1 MKQICRFLSIAAMAA
16 LAFSACTEEL
26 NNDNINGGKTVTVH
40 FGTENT
46 DPTTKATLT
55 PNKGETAFQA
65 AWENGDEIKVK
76 YSNDSESE
84 TATGTTTAT
93 WNGTSF
99 ESQMPEYTGMWIYD
113 AAYPVPSES
122 DNSVDFGPN
131 RTQKGNAYN
140 SKYDIMIGSAVAKN
154 AAAGK
159 DDAGKD
165 IVFMMTRQTAIAY
178 FHFTSEL
185 NEAVTSATL
194 TVGGEGAAIAS
205 NYAYVSDFAWAA
217 AEDCQSITITF
228 PEEAPNAQ
236 DFQLW
241 FNVLETPYAS
251 MSLTVETATKTFTI
265 SKSTDGVY
273 EAGKLYKV
281 KKSGIVWND
290 KGVTPTTPEPVVLY
304 CSDVTTGSYNSSV
317 SHIENANLPF
327 EYLQIM
333 ANGKNSPS
341 GYGAGQLMQFKSSL
355 GEIYNT
361 ESFGSPVKYVEVY
374 AQSANPFYVYY
385 GDSKA
390 PSVNKV
396 SRPTT
401 PNGSKTISIEDNKGN
416 KNVEEEV
423 NYYLLNLSSYNAN
436 YVRIVN
442 GSSTNYFYKIVLRF
456 DEPETVKVTGIELD
470 KTEVTIN
477 EGEKTTLTAT
487 IAPADATIKDVNWT
501 SDNEAVATVKDGV
514 VSGLSA
520 GSATI
525 TATTVDGEFTASCVV
540 TVNELS
546 KISTI
551 AEIKAIL
558 KEGTSSNTK
567 AFDARLTKA
576 VVTYVNGSNAF
587 IEDETA
593 AILYFKSGHG
603 LKVGDVLSGDFAG
616 SGYSFNGVVEI
627 TSVTTTPTITAG
639 TAPDPTVATLAQISK
654 DFDAYDSRW
663 VKLENVTTGVALASG
678 TRTSSVSQ
686 TVTSLP
692 LYAKIQN
699 IELAAE
705 SFGDMICIPCYY
717 NTTKQ
722 IGFWEA
728 AHFTAKNV
736 AVTGVTLDKSEV
748 SITVGKTATLTATIN
763 PSNATNKNVSWT
775 SSAEGVATV
784 ANGVVTAIAEGNATI
799 TVTTEDGSH
808 IATCDVTVTAASPEK
823 TITFKLDE
831 TTTSSSSS
839 SYVTTA
845 TSFTYEDVSFKVNQW
860 NPSTLQIKCNQSS
873 AGSNF
878 TLYNTTAIPGAITKI
893 SIEIT
898 SGTIADVS
906 KIYLNTSTTA
916 LSSAATSGQSPTND
930 NGTLEWTLDGT
941 ASYFSFGTV
950 KGGMTGTVKA
960 GSITITYSN

>member
-1 MKQICRFLSIAAMAA
+1 MAA

-46 DPTTKATLT
+46 DPSTKATLT
-55 PNKGETAFQA
+55 PNEGETAFQA
-65 AWENGDEIKVK
+65 AWENGDEISVK
-76 YSNDSESE
+76 YSNDNGEDGV
-84 TATGTTTAT
+84 TGTTTAI
-93 WNGTSF
+93 WNGKSF
-99 ESQMPEYTGMWIYD
+99 ESTMPEYTGLWIYD
-113 AAYPVPSES
+113 AAYPVPSEF

-140 SKYDIMIGSAVAKN
+140 SKYDIMIGSAVAEN

-159 DDAGKD
+159 DDLGND
-165 IVFMMTRQTAIAY
+165 IIFQMDRQTAIAY

-217 AEDCQSITITF
+217 EEDCQSITITF

-241 FNVLETPYAS
+241 FNVLPTIYES
-251 MSLTVETATKTFTI
+251 MTLTVETATKTFTI
-265 SKSTDGVY
+265 SKSTIGEYVI
-273 EAGKLYKV
+273 GKLYKV
-281 KKSGIVWND
+281 KKNGITWTD
-290 KGVTPTTPEPVVLY
+290 KGVTPTTPDPVVLY
-304 CSDVTTGSYNSSV
+304 CSDVTTGSYNSTV
-317 SHIENANLPF
+317 IHIENENLPF

-341 GYGAGQLMQFKSSL
+341 GYGAGQLMQFRGSTDAK

-361 ESFGSPVKYVEVY
+361 ESFGAPIKCVEVY
-374 AQSANPFYVYY
+374 SQSENAFYVYY
-385 GDSKA
+385 GDSEA
-390 PSVNKV
+390 PSVNKI

-401 PNGSKTISIEDNKGN
+401 PSGKKTISIEDNIGN
-416 KNVEEEV
+416 INVEKEV
-423 NYYLLNLSSYNAN
+423 NYYLFDLSTYNAD
-436 YVRIVN
+436 YIRIVN
-442 GSSTNYFYKIVLRF
+442 GSNANYFYKIVLRF
-456 DEPETVKVTGIELD
+456 DEPETIKVTGVELD

-487 IAPADATIKDVNWT
+487 ITPSDATTKEITWT
-501 SDNEAVATVKDGV
+501 SDNESVATVTDGV
-514 VSGLSA
+514 VSGLSV

-558 KEGTSSNTK
+558 KKGTSSSDTK
-567 AFDARLTKA
+567 AFDAKLTKA
-576 VVTYVNGSNAF
+576 VVTYVNGNNAF

-593 AILYFKSGHG
+593 AILYYKSGHG
-603 LKVGDVLSGDFAG
+603 LNVGDVLSGDFAG

-627 TSVTTTPTITAG
+627 TSVTTNPTITEGA
-639 TAPDPTVATLAQISK
+639 APDPTVATLAQISK

-663 VKLENVTTGVALASG
+663 VRLENVTTGVALASG

-686 TVTSLP
+686 NGSTLP
-692 LYAKIQN
+692 MYAKVKN

-705 SFGDMICIPCYY
+705 SYGDMLCIPCYNY
-717 NTTKQ
+717 TTKQ

-748 SITVGKTATLTATIN
+748 SITVGKTATLIATIT

-775 SSAEGVATV
+775 SNAEGVATV
-784 ANGVVTAIAEGNATI
+784 ENGVVTAVAEGSATI
-799 TVTTEDGSH
+799 TVTTEDGNYS
-808 IATCDVTVTAASPEK
+808 ASCKVTVSAAPEGG
-823 TITFKLDE
+823 E
-831 TTTSSSSS
+831 TTYSYKFTSKAWGATLNDTEANWTSGKDGN
-839 SYVTTA
+839 SYANSGVQVTTGVSGANA
-845 TSFTYEDVSFKVNQW
+845 TSPIEFTN
-860 NPSTLQIKCNQSS
+860 
-873 AGSNF
+873 
-878 TLYNTTAIPGAITKI
+878 
-893 SIEIT
+893 
-898 SGTIADVS
+898 VS
-906 KIYLNTSTTA
+906 KIVVRYCTNAKAGKGTITLKVGETT
-916 LSSAATSGQSPTND
+916 
-930 NGTLEWTLDGT
+930 
-941 ASYFSFGTV
+941 FGTQSISAPSS
-950 KGGMTGTVKA
+950 GGATEKNFEISTNTPLSGNVNISVTCTTN
-960 GSITITYSN
+960 SIYIIGIDITAK